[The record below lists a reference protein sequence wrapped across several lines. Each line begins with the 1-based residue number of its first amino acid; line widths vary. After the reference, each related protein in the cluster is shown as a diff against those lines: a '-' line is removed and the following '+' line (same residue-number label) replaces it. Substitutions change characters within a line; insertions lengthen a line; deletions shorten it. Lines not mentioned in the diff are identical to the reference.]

1 MSRPVASLQAVW
13 QVLLDDYPVDLCWS
27 PDGRYVVL
35 AGGEGRLYRVSAA
48 DAGVVQLG
56 SHEPG
61 LLAAAWQP
69 GGKWLATSGQDG
81 SVQLWDGPGAGGQ
94 TGRVIHRGLRWPL
107 ALAFE
112 PKGKSLAFVM
122 GRELHRYSSDGEP
135 LPSIGPHD
143 VPLTQ
148 LTWRNAT
155 QCVVAGGGQLCL
167 DTVGAAQPIETHLL
181 DGAPL
186 TLCISPDARI
196 AAAGLQDGQLNFRY
210 LATHKR
216 SRMSGYDGKVDQ
228 TSWSANSRWL
238 ATAASGSGD
247 IVVWD
252 FSGKGPEGTE
262 PLQLRTHAERIEALA
277 FAPEGAWLVSG
288 GRDWRLVLW
297 RPGPSQRADVE
308 APLDVQ
314 LLDAPIGRISWSRD
328 GKRVA
333 VAQTD
338 GRLRLFTLQA

>member
-1 MSRPVASLQAVW
+1 MSRPAASLQPVW
-13 QVLLDDYPVDLCWS
+13 QVLLDDYPADLCWS
-27 PDGRYVVL
+27 ADGRQVL
-35 AGGEGRLYRVSAA
+35 MAGGEGRLYRVSAG
-48 DAGVVQLG
+48 DAQVVQLG

-61 LLAAAWQP
+61 VLAAAWQP
-69 GGKWLATSGQDG
+69 GGKLLATAGQDG
-81 SVQLWDGPGAGGQ
+81 SVRLWDGLGAEGQ
-94 TGRVIHRGLRWPL
+94 SGRVVHRSPRWPL
-107 ALAFE
+107 GLAFD
-112 PKGKSLAFVM
+112 PRGRSLAFVS
-122 GRELHRYSSDGEP
+122 GRELHRLDSSGEA
-135 LPSIGPHD
+135 LEVTGPHA

-148 LTWRNAT
+148 LAWRNAT
-155 QCVVAGGGQLCL
+155 QCVVAGSATLCL
-167 DTVGAAQPIETHLL
+167 DTPDSQTIESFLL

-186 TLCISPDARI
+186 TLSVSPDGRVV
-196 AAAGLQDGQLNFRY
+196 AAGLQDGQLNFRQ
-210 LATHKR
+210 LLTQKR

-288 GRDWRLVLW
+288 SRDWRLVLW
-297 RPGPSQRADVE
+297 RPGPSQRAEVE
-308 APLDVQ
+308 APVHVQ
-314 LLDAPIGRISWSRD
+314 LLDAPVGRISWSRD

-338 GRLRLFTLQA
+338 GRLRLYTLQA